1 MAESSL
7 CRMRLQEYR
16 DIGGGI
22 LGDLPLHIEAA
33 EPQLLRLHI
42 TGTPANAIG
51 FSEISAPTAVMG
63 LSTAVVI
70 ETKSADALDKNA
82 AGGAV
87 RAQEFIGINEIDKMR
102 SRQEVMDT
110 ADGTNDKATTNLY
123 KEIFHSFAVL
133 WGNGADKNAEGQ
145 IDVSLIDN
153 TVQVSI
159 PITKNES
166 NGARFKVPDGH
177 VAMLFGG
184 RLTRLA
190 ETTDEGNSIR
200 IIYTDAIDAVGVDAL
215 LNNHLEFVVNGAIEQ
230 YTVIPKGFMFK
241 SGTWI
246 KFHHSS
252 LVDLG
257 EPYDLTL
264 DFLIWKK

>member
-1 MAESSL
+1 MASSK
-7 CRMRLQEYR
+7 CRMRLLEYR

-22 LGDLPLHIEAA
+22 LENIPAHIRASSPKLLKLHIS
-33 EPQLLRLHI
+33 
-42 TGTPANAIG
+42 GTPDDVIG
-51 FSEISAPTAVMG
+51 FAEISAPTAVMG

-87 RAQEFIGINEIDKMR
+87 RAQEFIGINENNEML

-110 ADGTNDKATTNLY
+110 DAGTNDKATTNLY
-123 KEIFHSFAVL
+123 KECFHSFAVL
-133 WGNGADKNAEGQ
+133 WGVGADKNAEGQ

-153 TVQVSI
+153 TVLVSI
-159 PITKNES
+159 PITENES
-166 NGARFKVPDGH
+166 NGARFLVPDAH

-184 RLTRLA
+184 RLTRLT
-190 ETTDEGNSIR
+190 ETVDEGQSIR
-200 IIYTDAIDAVGVDAL
+200 IIFTDPIDAIGVDSI
-215 LNNHLEFVVNGAIEQ
+215 LNNWIEFVVNGAIEQ
-230 YTVIPKGFMFK
+230 YTVIPKGHVFE
-241 SGTWI
+241 SGTWL
-246 KFHHSS
+246 KFQHSS

-257 EPYDLTL
+257 EAYDLTL